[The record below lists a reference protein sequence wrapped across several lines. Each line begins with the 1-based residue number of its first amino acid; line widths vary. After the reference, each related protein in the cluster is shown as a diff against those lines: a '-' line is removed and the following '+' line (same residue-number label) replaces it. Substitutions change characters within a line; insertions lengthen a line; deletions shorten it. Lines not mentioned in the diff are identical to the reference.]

1 MQIFVKFITGKI
13 IVLDVEPSDTIENVK
28 SKIQDKED
36 IAPWYQRLFFSKKQL
51 EDNKTLADYGIQKE
65 STLLLTKSPGA
76 DNFCYVIYDEEK
88 KLKIGGYCD
97 CCCSTLFLKEQIER
111 ELGIDKK
118 FQLLIVDGK
127 IMNDEESLR
136 SYELYKGKEVYL
148 SVNMSVNEFLKFKEK
163 N

>member
-36 IAPWYQRLFFSKKQL
+36 IAPWYQRLFFSEKKL

-65 STLLLTKSPGA
+65 SILLLTKSPGA

-88 KLKIGGYCD
+88 KLKINGYCD
-97 CCCSTLFLKEQIER
+97 CCCNTIWLKEQIAAK
-111 ELGIDKK
+111 LGIETKY
-118 FQLLIVDGK
+118 LILAVDGK
-127 IMNDEESLR
+127 IIEDNESLR
-136 SYELYKGKEVYL
+136 SNGIFDGKEVNL
-148 SVNMSVNEFLKFKEK
+148 SINPLR
-163 N
+163 